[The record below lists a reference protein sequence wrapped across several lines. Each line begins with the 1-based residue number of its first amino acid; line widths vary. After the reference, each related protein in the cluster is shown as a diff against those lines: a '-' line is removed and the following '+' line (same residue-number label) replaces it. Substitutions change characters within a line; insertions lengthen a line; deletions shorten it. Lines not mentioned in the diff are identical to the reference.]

1 MNQAFTCQ
9 LLKHYHCINSYSS
22 MKNFVLVLIST
33 LLGTGMAMAQKDSQA
48 KTILGQMSR
57 KYKAYTTLKTDFT
70 MTMASPQTESRGSQT
85 GTLVSQS
92 GSGKFKVILNSPV
105 NKSVVEQE
113 IISDG
118 KTQWTYLKR
127 DNEVQ
132 VNTVDKTPTGI
143 NPAEIFTIYEKG
155 YKYLY
160 TGEQRESGKVY
171 QAIELSPES
180 ASQTIF
186 KIKLLIDKNTKL
198 IHSAQLF
205 DKNGNHYTYTLS
217 NFVPNPK
224 IAANY
229 FTFDAKAHPGVDIE
243 DLR

>member
-1 MNQAFTCQ
+1 MKKIFTFIILFTIVGYSAAF
-9 LLKHYHCINSYSS
+9 
-22 MKNFVLVLIST
+22 
-33 LLGTGMAMAQKDSQA
+33 AQQDAQA
-48 KTILGQMSR
+48 KSILSQVGK
-57 KYKAYTTLKTDFT
+57 KYKSYGTVKTDFV
-70 MTMASPQTESRGSQT
+70 MTMSSPQNESRGSQS

-92 GSGKFKVILNSPV
+92 GTGKFKVTLYSPV
-105 NKSVVEQE
+105 SKRAVEQE

-132 VNTVDKTPTGI
+132 VNNIDNGASGL
-143 NPAEIFTIYEKG
+143 NPASLFTMYEKG

-160 TGEQRESGKVY
+160 TGLQKSAGKTY
-171 QAIELSPES
+171 QAIELSPTS

-186 KIKLLIDKNTKL
+186 KVKLLIDPATKL

-205 DKNGNHYTYTLS
+205 DKNGTHYTYTLS
-217 NFVPNPK
+217 NFIPNPK
-224 IAANY
+224 LAGTY
-229 FTFDAKAHPGVDIE
+229 FTFDAKAHPGVNVE